1 MLIQRTMSHCRK
13 HQYEKSLGRN
23 RTEFKLPTNF
33 LQISVQQQHF
43 IKSTS
48 SEIFFERC
56 CLFGDVFVLSLFF
69 VCLFCWGFFG
79 LFLFFFF
86 LLFKEKIKGKDTQ
99 KKMSNSNP
107 VL

>member
-1 MLIQRTMSHCRK
+1 MRTMSHYRK

-33 LQISVQQQHF
+33 LQISVQLQHF

-48 SEIFFERC
+48 FKIFKIFLE
-56 CLFGDVFVLSLFF
+56 S
-69 VCLFCWGFFG
+69 CW
-79 LFLFFFF
+79 FFFF
-86 LLFKEKIKGKDTQ
+86 KKKKKGKDTH

-107 VL
+107 VLLLAKYFLVEN

>member
-1 MLIQRTMSHCRK
+1 MRTMSHYRK

-33 LQISVQQQHF
+33 LQISVQLQHF

-48 SEIFFERC
+48 SKIFLE
-56 CLFGDVFVLSLFF
+56 S
-69 VCLFCWGFFG
+69 CW
-79 LFLFFFF
+79 FFFF
-86 LLFKEKIKGKDTQ
+86 KKKKKGKDTH

-107 VL
+107 VLLLAKYFLVEN

>member
-1 MLIQRTMSHCRK
+1 MRTMSHYRK

-33 LQISVQQQHF
+33 LQISVQLQHF

-48 SEIFFERC
+48 SKIFLE
-56 CLFGDVFVLSLFF
+56 S
-69 VCLFCWGFFG
+69 CWV
-79 LFLFFFF
+79 FF
-86 LLFKEKIKGKDTQ
+86 LRKRKKVKTH

-107 VL
+107 VLLLAKYFLVEN